1 MRCSKRGQP
10 GGTSGFRLYEAKD
23 LEHLRATRADGGL
36 VLDFDMSKL
45 EKDLDNDTDEE
56 EVKAAKRM
64 LRRENRDAINYFV
77 EEDPQALVENLSRPT
92 QQGS

>member
-1 MRCSKRGQP
+1 MRNSKRGQP
-10 GGTSGFRLYEAKD
+10 AGTSGFRLYEAKD

-64 LRRENRDAINYFV
+64 LRRENKDAICYFV
-77 EEDPQALVENLSRPT
+77 EKDPFLLVGNLSRPT
-92 QQGS
+92 QHQQ

>member
-1 MRCSKRGQP
+1 MRNSKRGQP
-10 GGTSGFRLYEAKD
+10 AGTSCFRLYDAKD
-23 LEHLRATRADGGL
+23 LDHLRATKADGGL

-45 EKDLDNDTDEE
+45 GKDLDNDTDEE

-64 LRRENRDAINYFV
+64 LRRENRDAISYFV
-77 EEDPQALVENLSRPT
+77 EENHFALVGNLSRPT